1 MAQVG
6 FDYLTEDVLLCEEHF
21 KSQSNMRKYT
31 QPILYADGSEKPEG
45 YLPVCSAFS
54 EYTLWYDPDQVTED
68 DVIEMWDR
76 YHEEEDTEWFW
87 DEVHCI

>member
-31 QPILYADGSEKPEG
+31 QPILYAEGSEEPEG

-68 DVIEMWDR
+68 C
-76 YHEEEDTEWFW
+76 Y
-87 DEVHCI
+87 